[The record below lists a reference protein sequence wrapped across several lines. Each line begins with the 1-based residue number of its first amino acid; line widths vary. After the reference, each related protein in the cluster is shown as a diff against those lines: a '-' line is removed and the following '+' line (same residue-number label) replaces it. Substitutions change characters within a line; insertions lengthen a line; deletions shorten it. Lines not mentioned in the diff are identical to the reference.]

1 MILCADIDLRWY
13 LYAAIIEGVRF
24 FVIGYLCGESKIFLL
39 SVGMSKKELAIESY
53 GGVGDHE
60 VGNNLTGSAH
70 TLKVMQVQDE
80 VKKDLAK
87 IGIDCGGYQ

>member
-1 MILCADIDLRWY
+1 
-13 LYAAIIEGVRF
+13 
-24 FVIGYLCGESKIFLL
+24 
-39 SVGMSKKELAIESY
+39 MSKKEIAIESY

-70 TLKVMQVQDE
+70 TLKVTQVQDG
-80 VKKDLAK
+80 VRKDLAK